1 MKVRDLKFTKEI
13 KEKWLNALKSGEYKQ
28 VRGQLRTN
36 FGHCCLG
43 VLAEIHP
50 DLQISKN
57 GENCLINNGEKND
70 ENCFITEE
78 VGYEPFSALLTG
90 EVYTRLYRKN
100 DDIRLQG
107 GDFSN
112 VIPLIEE
119 LPTVD

>member
-1 MKVRDLKFTKEI
+1 MKVEDLKFTKEI

-28 VRGQLRTN
+28 VQGKLRTN

-50 DLQISKN
+50 DLQISED
-57 GENCLINNGEKND
+57 GENCLINSGEKND
-70 ENCFITEE
+70 ENCLITEE
-78 VGYEPFSALLTG
+78 VGYRPFSILLTG
-90 EVYTRLYRKN
+90 AVYTRLYHKN
-100 DDIRLQG
+100 DDINLQK
-107 GDFSN
+107 GDFSA